1 MRPVILP
8 RSGRLATADA
18 AISLYDFIVA
28 PLYLAS
34 AMRERDIS
42 VGASQV
48 VPTMTGDPSPGRRPF
63 AGRVFASEPF
73 ESQNDLTGREKS
85 EQRAAIRQRNSVTV
99 ISLVTGQ
106 ICPFSRR
113 TVGVTQ
119 AKFAELSPVET

>member
-8 RSGRLATADA
+8 RSGRLATADP

-42 VGASQV
+42 VGAPQ
-48 VPTMTGDPSPGRRPF
+48 PTMTGDPSPGRRPF

-85 EQRAAIRQRNSVTV
+85 EQRAAIRQRNSVTG
-99 ISLVTGQ
+99 ISLVTSQ
-106 ICPFSRR
+106 ICLFSRR